1 MLWPIENPFKLI
13 HMPDPS
19 SILMKVYSSVF
30 ESSLLDEIEKKSMLI
45 TASPGQGLMKMGQ
58 PITVVPLMLEG
69 TLKVSR
75 ENEEGQE
82 LILYYAK
89 AGEGCAM
96 TFSCGLMAQ
105 PSQVKATAEDN
116 ITMLCIGVTVMEEWM
131 QKYSSWKRF
140 VISTIVNEFMG
151 VIKTVDDITFKKM
164 DERLVSYLKGK
175 SKVSGSS
182 LVNLSHQ
189 QIADELG
196 TNRVVVSRLLKK
208 LENEKRVLLYRNQ
221 VKLLRDL

>member
-1 MLWPIENPFKLI
+1 
-13 HMPDPS
+13 
-19 SILMKVYSSVF
+19 
-30 ESSLLDEIEKKSMLI
+30 
-45 TASPGQGLMKMGQ
+45 MKMGQ